1 VKKENIRISV
11 AIVAVICLAAILLSC
26 IWGKRLVVPVG
37 RIEFDGGF
45 RQVMGTFAHIVAIA
59 ADSNTAQRC
68 IEAGFAQLA
77 AIDNLMSDYKSDS
90 ELSMVNRDAFKGK
103 VRVSGQLFE
112 VLQKSVEF
120 SRDSSGAFDI
130 TVGPLVDLWHK
141 AGEANCVPAASEIA
155 YVRSRV
161 GYEKLIL
168 DSNDGTVHFAVDG
181 MRLDLGGIAKG
192 YAVDMA
198 AQAMQ
203 KCGALGG
210 MVDAG
215 GNIRLFGCP
224 PQGKDCW
231 LIGLQDPAEARDL
244 NSSKPLLVLKLNN
257 ISIATS
263 GDYRRFVTIGGK
275 KFSHIIDTNTGCS
288 SRGLSSVT
296 IIAPDA
302 VNADALSTAVTV
314 MGTEKGLALIE
325 TMPQVEAILIPSSP
339 EYKIIKTGGAEKFI
353 EY

>member
-1 VKKENIRISV
+1 VKKENIHVSV
-11 AIVAVICLAAILLSC
+11 AIVAVICLAAILFFC
-26 IWGKRLVVPVG
+26 IWGKRPVVPVG
-37 RIEFDGGF
+37 RIEFDGGV
-45 RQVMGTFAHIVAIA
+45 RQIMGTFAHIVAVA

-77 AIDNLMSDYKSDS
+77 AIDNSMSDYKSDS

-103 VRVSGQLFE
+103 VKVSERLFE

-120 SRDSSGAFDI
+120 SRNSSGAFDI

-155 YVRSRV
+155 HVRSMV

-168 DSNDGTVHFAVDG
+168 DGNDRTVHFAVDG

-203 KCGALGG
+203 NCGAIGG

-224 PQGKDCW
+224 GQGKDYW
-231 LIGLQDPAEARDL
+231 LIGLQNPTEARDL
-244 NSSKPLLVLKLNN
+244 NSGKSLLVLKLNN
-257 ISIATS
+257 ISISTS
-263 GDYRRFVTIGGK
+263 GDYQRFVTIGGK

-302 VNADALSTAVTV
+302 VDADALSTAVTV

-325 TMPQVEAILIPSSP
+325 TMPQVEAISISSSP
-339 EYKIIKTGGAEKFI
+339 EYKIIKTRGAEKFI
-353 EY
+353 EH

>member
-1 VKKENIRISV
+1 VKKENIRILV
-11 AIVAVICLAAILLSC
+11 AVITVICLAAILFSY
-26 IWGKRLVVPVG
+26 IRGKRLVVPVG
-37 RIEFDGGF
+37 RIEFDGGV
-45 RQVMGTFAHIVAIA
+45 RQVMGTFAHIVAVA
-59 ADSNTAQRC
+59 DDSNTAQKC
-68 IEAGFAQLA
+68 IEAGFAQLT
-77 AIDNLMSDYKSDS
+77 AIDNSMSDYKSDS

-103 VRVSGQLFE
+103 VKVSERLFE
-112 VLQKSVEF
+112 ILQKSVEF

-155 YVRSRV
+155 QVRSRV

-168 DSNDGTVHFAVDG
+168 DGNDRTVQFAVDG

-192 YAVDMA
+192 YAVDKA
-198 AQAMQ
+198 VYAMQ
-203 KCGALGG
+203 KCGAIGG

-224 PQGKDCW
+224 PQGKDYW

-244 NSSKPLLVLKLNN
+244 NSSKSLLVLKLNN
-257 ISIATS
+257 ISISTS
-263 GDYRRFVTIGGK
+263 GDYQRFVTIGGK

-302 VNADALSTAVTV
+302 VDADALSTAVTV

-325 TMPQVEAILIPSSP
+325 TIPQVEAILISFSP
-339 EYKIIKTGGAEKFI
+339 EYKIIKTRGAEKFI
-353 EY
+353 EH